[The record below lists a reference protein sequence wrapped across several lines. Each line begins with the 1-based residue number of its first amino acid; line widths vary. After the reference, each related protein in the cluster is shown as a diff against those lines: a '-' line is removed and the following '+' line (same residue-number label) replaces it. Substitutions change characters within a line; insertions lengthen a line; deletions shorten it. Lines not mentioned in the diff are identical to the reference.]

1 MSRTAKYYA
10 LGLVSALI
18 APFLLFESVP
28 VLTKVVILFAA
39 QVLFMAAGYQLGR
52 RESEHTTK
60 AGTT

>member
-28 VLTKVVILFAA
+28 ALTKLVILFPV
-39 QVLFMAAGYQLGR
+39 QVLFVAAGYQLGKR
-52 RESEHTTK
+52 ANERK
-60 AGTT
+60 